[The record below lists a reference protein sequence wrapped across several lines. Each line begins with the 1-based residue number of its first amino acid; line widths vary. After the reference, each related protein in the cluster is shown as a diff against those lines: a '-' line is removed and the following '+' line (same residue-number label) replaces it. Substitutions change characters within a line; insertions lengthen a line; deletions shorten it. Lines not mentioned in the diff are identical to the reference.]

1 MYSAGGGAA
10 CTFSPESLK
19 PSRTLPIAGLCDPAT
34 SLPALPW
41 CSHPVQGFDPLAIWP
56 VVSSVQ
62 RPYTACRPAGPGGY
76 LTDVLST
83 RHRAGP
89 HKEQLQAR
97 ARQTHQAAATASG
110 DAPGKLSPRRQNGR
124 SCDCRRGHHPTGR
137 WSLLFPGHLGQYRPI
152 FRISLLCKQISMARR
167 SSYVCRALEG
177 SLFPQLMQRGALQ
190 RTLVGKE
197 KPKSRVSFPHHQHRR
212 EMCRSSSELPTL
224 IDPTL
229 QR

>member
-1 MYSAGGGAA
+1 M

-19 PSRTLPIAGLCDPAT
+19 PPRTLPIAGLCDPAT

-124 SCDCRRGHHPTGR
+124 SCDCRRSQHPTGR
-137 WSLLFPGHLGQYRPI
+137 WPPYHLTHHCPT
-152 FRISLLCKQISMARR
+152 FRTSLLCKQTSMALR
-167 SSYVCRALEG
+167 SWYDCRALEVNPW
-177 SLFPQLMQRGALQ
+177 PQLRPRGAGQ
-190 RTLVGKE
+190 
-197 KPKSRVSFPHHQHRR
+197 
-212 EMCRSSSELPTL
+212 SSLMPV
-224 IDPTL
+224 
-229 QR
+229 